1 MRGGI
6 GNQLFQISTGYSVA
20 KQINRALFIKQNS
33 QYDMIQGSLP
43 SKYTN
48 SIYQDIKQ
56 VNEVKGNS
64 LIIEE
69 KQWAAYDIMS
79 QIHNSKNIDNIIL
92 RGYFQ
97 SEEYFLPY
105 REELRELFIP
115 KFGPINFLE
124 QQTEKILCK
133 FPELKVNH
141 DYCFIGVR
149 RGDYVTYSHVH
160 NPCGMTY
167 YNKAMNLMNKE
178 RYYIASDD
186 IEWCKTKFIGKQY
199 YFFDIKDDLSQLM
212 IMTLFPNYII
222 SNSSYHWWG
231 SYLSVYDNPVVIA
244 PNLWIGGAEA
254 PFDSYKTIYRKEMKI
269 LTRPVE
275 INY

>member
-105 REELRELFIP
+105 REELREFIHS
-115 KFGPINFLE
+115 
-124 QQTEKILCK
+124 Q
-133 FPELKVNH
+133 
-141 DYCFIGVR
+141 VR
-149 RGDYVTYSHVH
+149 TH
-160 NPCGMTY
+160 
-167 YNKAMNLMNKE
+167 
-178 RYYIASDD
+178 
-186 IEWCKTKFIGKQY
+186 
-199 YFFDIKDDLSQLM
+199 
-212 IMTLFPNYII
+212 
-222 SNSSYHWWG
+222 
-231 SYLSVYDNPVVIA
+231 
-244 PNLWIGGAEA
+244 
-254 PFDSYKTIYRKEMKI
+254 
-269 LTRPVE
+269 
-275 INY
+275 